1 MPNTLAVPSALK
13 LPLAT
18 TDATSRPKTIN
29 PRFIRFGLRFA
40 VISVESAIVSAS
52 FTLCYWL
59 FILQHPEHWNLELLW
74 VAVPAVVL
82 IRGAA
87 LMIFGVFWRSFR
99 HAGIRDLVAIAKAVA
114 ISSACLYFARNLWL
128 PSEQLPGSLFI
139 RDGLICFIA
148 LAGFHFSARLY
159 ALRRSRR
166 YFTGKRA
173 VIVGA
178 GDGGACLVKDLSADP
193 QARVRAVAFVDDDL
207 RKKGSRI
214 CDVPVVGDL
223 SELQRAV
230 LENNADEIL
239 ICIPSA
245 TQEQTQRIL
254 NACRQCGV
262 PVRMLPSLAELTNGM
277 VTSKSL
283 RPIRMDDILQRE
295 CLVCDPEMTR
305 ALVAAKVVLVTG
317 AGGSIGSEL
326 CRQLADASP
335 RRLILVDKSENNLFH
350 IQLAVRERAPNLDVA
365 VYLRDITDAE
375 SVNEM
380 FAGEAP
386 QIVFHAAA
394 FKHVGMMELHPQ
406 EAIRNNVLGTRNVA
420 NAALAAN
427 VEAFVNISTDKAVN
441 PQNYMGLSKMM
452 AEMIIRDLA
461 KKHGVRFMNVRFGNV
476 AGSAGSVIQ
485 LFSDQILKGGPLR
498 VTDPQA
504 TRYFMS
510 IPEAAYL
517 ILCAAQRGHGGETFV
532 FDMGRPINIYQL
544 ARMLSLYSGLA
555 PEEEMPIEFIGLRDG
570 EKFHED
576 LWDHWETPRTT
587 DQPRLLCLEGTNPL
601 AVDIQKLVAQ
611 FEKFL
616 ACRDFPGLLNHID
629 RAFPSFAEQRSP
641 ARESRGQKRPEVQP
655 PPEVQLSKVG

>member
-1 MPNTLAVPSALK
+1 MPNTLAVPALD
-13 LPLAT
+13 LQLAT
-18 TDATSRPKTIN
+18 SNNSTLRPKTIS
-29 PRFIRFGLRFA
+29 PRTIRFGLRFF
-40 VISVESAIVSAS
+40 VISVELAIVSAS
-52 FTLCYWL
+52 FILSYWL
-59 FILQHPEHWNLELLW
+59 LILHDPNRWSAELLW
-74 VAVPAVVL
+74 AAIPAVVL
-82 IRGAA
+82 IRGSA

-99 HAGIRDLVAIAKAVA
+99 HAGIRDLVAIAKAVGL
-114 ISSACLYFARNLWL
+114 SSVCLYFVRDLWV
-128 PSEQLPGSLFI
+128 PSNQLPGALFV
-139 RDGLICFIA
+139 RDALICFLA
-148 LAGFHFSARLY
+148 LAAFHFSARLY
-159 ALRRSRR
+159 ALRRNRKS
-166 YFTGKRA
+166 FTGKRA

-178 GDGGACLVKDLSADP
+178 GDGGACLVNDLSADP
-193 QARVRAVAFVDDDL
+193 QSKVRAVAFVDDDL
-207 RKKGSRI
+207 TKKGSRI

-223 SELQRAV
+223 SELQKAV
-230 LENNADEIL
+230 SEHNADEIL

-245 TQEQTQRIL
+245 TREQTERIL

-305 ALVAAKVVLVTG
+305 ALVAEKVVLVTG

-335 RRLILVDKSENNLFH
+335 RRLVLVDKSENNLFH

-375 SVNEM
+375 SVREM
-380 FAGEAP
+380 FASEAP
-386 QIVFHAAA
+386 QVVFHAAA

-420 NAALAAN
+420 HAALAAR
-427 VEAFVNISTDKAVN
+427 VESFVNISTDKAVS

-461 KKHGVRFMNVRFGNV
+461 KEYGVRFMNVRFGNV

-510 IPEAAYL
+510 IPEAAFL
-517 ILCAAQRGHGGETFV
+517 ILCAGQRGRGGETFV
-532 FDMGRPINIYQL
+532 FDMGQPINIYQL
-544 ARMLSLYSGLA
+544 ARTLSLYSGLA
-555 PEEEMPIEFIGLRDG
+555 PGEELPIEFIGLRDG

-576 LWDHWETPRTT
+576 LWDAWEVPRKT
-587 DQPRLLCLEGTNPL
+587 DQPRLLCLDGTNPL
-601 AVDIQKLVAQ
+601 AVDIQKAVAQ
-611 FEKFL
+611 FEKL
-616 ACRDFPGLLNHID
+616 LSCRDYKGLLDFVD
-629 RAFPSFAEQRSP
+629 RVFPSFARQRSP
-641 ARESRGQKRPEVQP
+641 RHEVREYRTD
-655 PPEVQLSKVG
+655 VQLSKVG